1 MGRRATV
8 PLGRTR
14 RRLPPRSGG
23 GDPVPTLPGDYPA
36 YYAAI
41 ARALLEGGRPPVTAT
56 EAAAALRVLEA
67 AKLSAAEGRT
77 VRIEARA

>member
-1 MGRRATV
+1 MGRGAGVRIRPAGRRGV
-8 PLGRTR
+8 PAGR
-14 RRLPPRSGG
+14 GG
-23 GDPVPTLPGDYPA
+23 EPVPTLPGDYPA

-41 ARALLEGGRPPVTAT
+41 ARALREGGRPPVTAT

-77 VRIEARA
+77 VRIEERA